1 MCNCCVSV
9 LPTLNPAPCTMC
21 IIEFDI
27 KIIILGKFSAEVSK
41 CCTNTMW
48 EMFVCESVAEQRFER
63 SNGNTITMLTL
74 SFVYE
79 KNSFSL
85 ELVSWI

>member
-1 MCNCCVSV
+1 MCNCCVFV

-41 CCTNTMW
+41 IVLHKYNVGNVR
-48 EMFVCESVAEQRFER
+48 VCERGR
-63 SNGNTITMLTL
+63 TTIRM
-74 SFVYE
+74 VEWKY
-79 KNSFSL
+79 NYNADA
-85 ELVSWI
+85 